1 MLTHVLIYQLA
12 NVRTCHLTKEP
23 TLIYNQNIRRG
34 MRVKMKKGKARVH
47 NTEAV
52 LIYDGQCPVCART
65 IAWIQEHQKKDA
77 FEFLP
82 CQSDDVR
89 KRYPSVKQAVCMQA
103 MQLVL
108 PDGAIV
114 SGEKALP
121 EILKRL
127 KRYSSAAELF
137 KLPGT
142 DTISRAFYRWFADN
156 RYHIANVLYPAKQ
169 KKSGKTSMKR
179 KK

>member
-1 MLTHVLIYQLA
+1 M
-12 NVRTCHLTKEP
+12 KE
-23 TLIYNQNIRRG
+23 
-34 MRVKMKKGKARVH
+34 KKGKTRARNAV
-47 NTEAV
+47 AV

-65 IAWIQEHQKKDA
+65 VAWIKDNQKKDA

-89 KRYPSVKQAVCMQA
+89 RRYPSVKQTVCMQA
-103 MQLVL
+103 MQLIL

-142 DTISRAFYRWFADN
+142 DMISRTFYRWFADN
-156 RYHIANVLYPAKQ
+156 RYHIAKVLYPEKQ
-169 KKSGKTSMKR
+169 KKGGKSST
-179 KK
+179 KKKE